1 MESGQ
6 VRMKRQDMNNAKIEC
21 NSCGLNFQSATEL
34 ERNIKECPE
43 CIEKK
48 QDEMLRIMFGQAVS
62 RSQENLDEM
71 QKVTA
76 ANYSN
81 ELPNKVLDLNSLIEA
96 IHEYFDPTFGHDT
109 EYLRIRISLLRDLFG
124 IGSDSINPNSHV
136 IHRLIEGYGSITPVR
151 VLPFEGASEVPDSID
166 TEAHLHI
173 EKQFKK
179 ELKTLRDNAYEIQHA
194 YITYVIQHSIT
205 PGLRSKTVTLAEL
218 ISAGLPAYDPG
229 IDYDSY

>member
-1 MESGQ
+1 MSKDQ
-6 VRMKRQDMNNAKIEC
+6 IKCSSC
-21 NSCGLNFQSATEL
+21 NSTFYAATEL
-34 ERNIKECPE
+34 ERTTKSCPK
-43 CIEKK
+43 CIEKS
-48 QDEMLRIMFGQAVS
+48 QDEMLRIMFGQAAS
-62 RSQENLDEM
+62 RSKENLVGM
-71 QKVTA
+71 QKITA

-124 IGSDSINPNSHV
+124 IGSDSINPNSQV

-179 ELKTLRDNAYEIQHA
+179 ELKTLRDNAYEIQRA

-218 ISAGLPAYDPG
+218 ISAGLPACDPG
-229 IDYDSY
+229 PDYDSY

>member
-1 MESGQ
+1 MSKNEE
-6 VRMKRQDMNNAKIEC
+6 MTCAD
-21 NSCGLNFQSATEL
+21 CGVTFQSSSESQSP
-34 ERNIKECPE
+34 IKHCPK
-43 CIEKK
+43 CVEKI
-48 QDEMLRIMFGQAVS
+48 QEEMLRIMFGESDAQQRHESAEV
-62 RSQENLDEM
+62 RTKYFAD
-71 QKVTA
+71 
-76 ANYSN
+76 YSS
-81 ELPNKVLDLNSLIEA
+81 ESPDKVLDYHSLIEA

-109 EYLRIRISLLRDLFG
+109 EYLRIRISLLRELFG
-124 IGSDSINPNSHV
+124 IGSDSINPNSQV

-179 ELKTLRDNAYEIQHA
+179 ELKKLRDNAYEIQRT
-194 YITYVIQHSIT
+194 YITYIIQHSIT

-229 IDYDSY
+229 CDYDSY

>member
-1 MESGQ
+1 MDKETIKCKDCGETFQISTSLE
-6 VRMKRQDMNNAKIEC
+6 KRVQ
-21 NSCGLNFQSATEL
+21 SCS
-34 ERNIKECPE
+34 K
-43 CIEKK
+43 CIEKS
-48 QDEMLRIMFGQAVS
+48 QDEMLRIMFGQAAS
-62 RSQENLDEM
+62 RSKENLVGM
-71 QKVTA
+71 QKITA

-124 IGSDSINPNSHV
+124 IGSDSINPNSQV

-166 TEAHLHI
+166 TEAHLHM

-179 ELKTLRDNAYEIQHA
+179 DLKKLRDNAYEIQRA
-194 YITYVIQHSIT
+194 YITYIIQHSISS
-205 PGLRSKTVTLAEL
+205 PELKSKTITLSEL
-218 ISAGLPAYDPG
+218 ISLGLPNADPG
-229 IDYDSY
+229 VDYDNF